1 MSDEVWLMMLF
12 VWFGFLAWLWWRMS
26 RLIRK
31 IEDTLDRINDTLD
44 RINETLLFL
53 DSVVLPNMERK
64 LIEVQTKKEASK

>member
-1 MSDEVWLMMLF
+1 
-12 VWFGFLAWLWWRMS
+12 MS

-64 LIEVQTKKEASK
+64 LIEVQTKKEGSK